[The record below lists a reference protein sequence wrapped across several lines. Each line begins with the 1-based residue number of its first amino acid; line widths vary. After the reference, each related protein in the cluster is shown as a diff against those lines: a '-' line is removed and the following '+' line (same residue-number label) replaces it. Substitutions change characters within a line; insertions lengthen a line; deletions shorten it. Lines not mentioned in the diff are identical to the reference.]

1 MNPTIDFSVVKNI
14 HMIGVGGIGMSG
26 LARLFLAEGKKVS
39 GSDKSESQITE
50 ALFSEGLKF
59 YKTQVPENIAPGID
73 LVVYTDAMSADNPE
87 LKEARAS
94 GIPALNYFEALGLI
108 ANPYYQIAIAG
119 THGKTTTTAMTIDIF
134 EAGHLDPSAIVG
146 SLRNATHSNYR
157 RGKGKYFIVEA
168 CEYRRHFLA
177 LTPTILAI
185 TNVEAEHLD
194 YYHDLEDVISA
205 FRELAFKVPEDGVVI
220 VNAKDPII
228 KRIVD
233 GIPATVIDYVGYLD
247 LMHPLK
253 LPGLHNRMNAAVAK
267 AIAAHEKIATR
278 TINLA
283 LARFVGTWRR
293 FEYKG
298 ITDTGAVVYDDY
310 GHHPSEIRATLLG
323 ARELFPGKKITVVF
337 QPHLYSRTAQ
347 LFGDFV
353 DALAPADRVVLAD
366 IYAAREDNPDN
377 VTSAQMAE
385 AIHTKNKNSQYYESF
400 ERIAKE
406 VKEGTG
412 EQDVILVMGAG
423 DIWNVAELLT
433 KKE

>member
-1 MNPTIDFSVVKNI
+1 MNPPIDFNAVKNI

-26 LARLFLAEGKKVS
+26 LARFFLAEGKKVS
-39 GSDKSESQITE
+39 GSDRSESSLTD
-50 ALFSEGLKF
+50 ALFAEGLKF
-59 YKTQVPENIAPGID
+59 FKTQVPENIAPGID
-73 LVVYTDAMSADNPE
+73 LVVYTDAMSADNAE

-94 GIPALNYFEALGLI
+94 GISTLNYFEALGLV

-134 EAGHLDPSAIVG
+134 EAAHHDPSAIVG
-146 SLRNATHSNYR
+146 SLRTATRSNYQ

-168 CEYRRHFLA
+168 CEYRRHFLE
-177 LTPTILAI
+177 LKPTILAI

-194 YYHDLEDVISA
+194 YYHDLDDVILA
-205 FRELAFKVPEDGVVI
+205 FRELALKVPEDGVVI
-220 VNAKDPII
+220 VNAKDPVM
-228 KRIVD
+228 KQVVE
-233 GIPATVIDYVGYLD
+233 GISAPVVDYVKYLD
-247 LMHPLK
+247 LVHPLK

-267 AIAAHEKIATR
+267 AIAVHEKISPR
-278 TINLA
+278 TVHLA
-283 LARFVGTWRR
+283 LERFVGTWRR

-298 ITDTGAVVYDDY
+298 VTEKGAVVYDDY

-353 DALAPADRVVLAD
+353 DALASADRVVLAD

-377 VTSAQMAE
+377 LTSAQMAE
-385 AIHTKNKNSQYYESF
+385 AINAKNKNAQYYESF
-400 ERIAKE
+400 ERIAEE
-406 VKEGTG
+406 VKVGIG
-412 EQDVILVMGAG
+412 ENDVVLVMGAG
-423 DIWNVAELLT
+423 DIWKVAETLT

>member
-1 MNPTIDFSVVKNI
+1 M
-14 HMIGVGGIGMSG
+14 
-26 LARLFLAEGKKVS
+26 A
-39 GSDKSESQITE
+39 
-50 ALFSEGLKF
+50 
-59 YKTQVPENIAPGID
+59 
-73 LVVYTDAMSADNPE
+73 
-87 LKEARAS
+87 AS
-94 GIPALNYFEALGLI
+94 PCR
-108 ANPYYQIAIAG
+108 P
-119 THGKTTTTAMTIDIF
+119 
-134 EAGHLDPSAIVG
+134 
-146 SLRNATHSNYR
+146 RNA
-157 RGKGKYFIVEA
+157 
-168 CEYRRHFLA
+168 
-177 LTPTILAI
+177 
-185 TNVEAEHLD
+185 
-194 YYHDLEDVISA
+194 
-205 FRELAFKVPEDGVVI
+205 
-220 VNAKDPII
+220 
-228 KRIVD
+228 
-233 GIPATVIDYVGYLD
+233 
-247 LMHPLK
+247 
-253 LPGLHNRMNAAVAK
+253 AAAK
-267 AIAAHEKIATR
+267 AIAGHEKIATR

-283 LARFVGTWRR
+283 LTRFVGTWRR

-298 ITDTGAVVYDDY
+298 LTEKGAVVYDDY

>member
-1 MNPTIDFSVVKNI
+1 MNPTIDFSAVKHI

-39 GSDKSESQITE
+39 GSDRSESQITD
-50 ALFSEGLKF
+50 ALFAEGLKF
-59 YKTQVPENIAPGID
+59 FKTQVPENIAPGID

-94 GIPALNYFEALGLI
+94 GIPALNYFEALGLVS
-108 ANPYYQIAIAG
+108 NQYYQIAIAG
-119 THGKTTTTAMTIDIF
+119 THGKTTTTAMTIDVF
-134 EAGHLDPSAIVG
+134 EAAHLDPSAIVG
-146 SLRNATHSNYR
+146 SLRTATHSNYR

-168 CEYRRHFLA
+168 CEYRRHFLSLA
-177 LTPTILAI
+177 PTILAI

-205 FRELAFKVPEDGVVI
+205 FRELAFKVPEGGVVI
-220 VNAKDPII
+220 VNAKDPIM

-233 GIPATVIDYVGYLD
+233 GIPATVVDYMSYLD

-267 AIAAHEKIATR
+267 AIAVNEKIATR

-283 LARFVGTWRR
+283 LTRFAGTWRR

-298 ITDTGAVVYDDY
+298 VTEQNAVVYDDY

-323 ARELFPGKKITVVF
+323 ARELFPNKKVTVVF

-353 DALAPADRVVLAD
+353 DALASADRVILAD

-377 VTSAQMAE
+377 VSSSQMAE
-385 AIHTKNKNSQYYESF
+385 AIHAKNKNALYVATFQEITEELKST
-400 ERIAKE
+400 
-406 VKEGTG
+406 TG
-412 EQDVILVMGAG
+412 EHDVILVMGAG

-433 KKE
+433 KK